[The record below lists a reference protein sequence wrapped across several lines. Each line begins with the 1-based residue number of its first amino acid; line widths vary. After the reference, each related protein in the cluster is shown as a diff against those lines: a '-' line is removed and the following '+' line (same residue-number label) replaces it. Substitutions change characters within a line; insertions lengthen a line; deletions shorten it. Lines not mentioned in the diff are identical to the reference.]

1 MGSAVDIPSLMKSLD
16 NWEHAAWVATA
27 LVTVGVA
34 GESVHSFTSWFK
46 RFPWW
51 ADKGNKVSG
60 LVLIAALALE
70 FLTGVMTNTISD
82 RVSKTLSIQAA
93 DATLNAANL
102 GVTVNN
108 LQMFVQQ
115 KEKDVN
121 DQMGKFKAVADTV
134 NDQMA
139 TFKRVASVQKTQAD
153 AAISSLA
160 ADKKGLHSSLAAVK
174 QDRAELTSNL
184 ATISQLRQEIHTLTT
199 HRVLTDQQ
207 FADLTRATSLFGSM
221 QFDVAA
227 AHDSDSPGLAVQ
239 IGLALKNAGWH
250 WMDRPGLDSLRS
262 LTNPDIPMIGAAY
275 TTGLQINVCDSDV
288 HTYGSALDALH
299 AALLSDN
306 LDIKPQVL
314 PDTEAKV
321 ISDKCGM
328 LHIVV
333 GSRT

>member
-1 MGSAVDIPSLMKSLD
+1 MAPAVDVSGLIRSLD
-16 NWEHAAWVATA
+16 HWEHAAWLATA

-82 RVSKTLSIQAA
+82 QLTKTLSKQAA

-108 LQMFVQQ
+108 VQTFVQQ
-115 KEKDVN
+115 KEQDVS
-121 DQMGKFKAVADTV
+121 DQMVKFQGLANAV
-134 NDQMA
+134 NNQMA
-139 TFKRVASVQKTQAD
+139 TFKRVASAQKAQA
-153 AAISSLA
+153 ATAISSLN
-160 ADKKGLHSSLAAVK
+160 ADKKGLDASIATIK
-174 QDRAELTSNL
+174 QDEAELTSRL
-184 ATISQLRQEIHTLTT
+184 AAIRRLREQVHSLTT
-199 HRVLTDQQ
+199 HRVLTQQ
-207 FADLTRATSLFGSM
+207 QWVALTTATKQSSSV

-227 AHDSDSPGLAVQ
+227 VHDSDSPDLAFQ
-239 IGLALKNAGWH
+239 IGVALKNAGWD
-250 WMDRPGLDSLRS
+250 WVARNELDSLRN
-262 LTNPDIPMIGAAY
+262 LTYPNLPAIGGAF
-275 TTGLQINVCDSDV
+275 TTGLQVIVCDSDV
-288 HTYGSALDALH
+288 HAFGPALDALH

-306 LDIKPQVL
+306 LDIKPIVL
-314 PDTEAKV
+314 VDTDAKARN
-321 ISDKCGM
+321 DKCGM